1 VHSLVRADSSVKLT
15 LHIHSTRNFAV
26 FPAWHESCCGVAIA
40 TLLWGTYLEVC
51 FHCCCRPD
59 GCCRA
64 RECSARRSDLVSGLR
79 LNAGLDPGFSLYFG
93 TTSADESTFNAG
105 ADFGGLTFLAFLDDD
120 VPDAFGGPFSEPF
133 LNDFA
138 LTNTG
143 YYTIAFFSVAGDD
156 GQHGYSLTVTGNA
169 PDPGVVAV
177 VEPATLALFGAGLAG
192 IGLLRQ
198 RRRTV

>member
-1 VHSLVRADSSVKLT
+1 LKFASIAAAGLMAVVGLASAALADPISYQ
-15 LHIHSTRNFAV
+15 
-26 FPAWHESCCGVAIA
+26 G
-40 TLLWGTYLEVC
+40 
-51 FHCCCRPD
+51 
-59 GCCRA
+59 
-64 RECSARRSDLVSGLR
+64 DLVSGSTVTGSLVDNNGYDPANTQGRDFWRFYGEAGDVVDIVGLR